1 MTKVHNF
8 NKYLLEKC
16 LIGNGI
22 INGIINAIVF
32 YAMHKSQPNATFM
45 TADIVT
51 DLAATSLILGI
62 ILSLIVLPLTAKDVN
77 SGKITRQDG
86 ANKIVGFLPNNKFLL
101 TLVIGIVTM
110 VIITVLTW
118 FVVMIFNLS
127 PLTVKTMGIF
137 KGVMCTIAGMIAGYL
152 TIMKAVS
159 IEAK

>member
-1 MTKVHNF
+1 MKKAHSF
-8 NKYLLEKC
+8 KSYLLEKC

-32 YAMHKSQPNATFM
+32 YAMYKSHPNATFM
-45 TADIVT
+45 TVDIVT

-62 ILSLIVLPLTAKDVN
+62 ILSLIVLPLTTKDVN
-77 SGKITRQDG
+77 NGKIARQEG
-86 ANKIVGFLPNNKFLL
+86 SNKVSAFLPNNKYLSI
-101 TLVIGIVTM
+101 LVVGIITM

-159 IEAK
+159 VEAK

>member
-32 YAMHKSQPNATFM
+32 YALHKSEPDAIFM
-45 TADIVT
+45 TTDIVI
-51 DLAATSLILGI
+51 DLAATSLILGF
-62 ILSLIVLPLTAKDVN
+62 ILSLIVLPLTNKDVN
-77 SGKITRQDG
+77 SGKITKQEVT
-86 ANKIVGFLPNNKFLL
+86 NKIVGFLPKNKW
-101 TLVIGIVTM
+101 TLALAVGAVTM
-110 VIITVLTW
+110 VVITIVTW
-118 FVVMIFNLS
+118 ALVMILSLS

-137 KGVMCTIAGMIAGYL
+137 KGIMCSIAGMVAGYL

-159 IEAK
+159 VESK

>member
-32 YAMHKSQPNATFM
+32 YALEKGHPDKIFM
-45 TADIVT
+45 TTDIVT
-51 DLAATSLILGI
+51 DLAITSLILGV
-62 ILSLIVLPLTAKDVN
+62 ILSLIVFPLTVKDVN
-77 SGKITRQDG
+77 AGKVVKQEG
-86 ANKIVGFLPNNKFLL
+86 VNKIVGFLPKHKFASA
-101 TLVIGIVTM
+101 LVVGIITMVAITIVT
-110 VIITVLTW
+110 W
-118 FVVMIFNLS
+118 AVVMVLGLS

-137 KGVMCTIAGMIAGYL
+137 KGIMCSIAGMVAGYL

-159 IEAK
+159 VDAK